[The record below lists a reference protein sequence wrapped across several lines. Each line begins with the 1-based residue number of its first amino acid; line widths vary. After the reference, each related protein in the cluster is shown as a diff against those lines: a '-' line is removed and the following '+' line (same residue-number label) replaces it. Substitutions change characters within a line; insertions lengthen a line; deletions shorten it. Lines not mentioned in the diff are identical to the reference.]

1 MNSFKVKVWHMVYRP
16 DFFANRSY
24 SVKSGLK
31 FYSLL
36 LLFFIGLKVLLAL
49 PATVE
54 FYQTILSD
62 AWEKQQS
69 IIANIFPDELK
80 LSIHN
85 GVVSTN
91 VSEPYAIPVPEEWS
105 DARYGL
111 PKNLLVI
118 DTTKPI
124 DTGDFSEADT
134 LIILGESS
142 LGFHNQE
149 RGEFRIFSLRDASDD
164 GSVVVDQQQ
173 YATFVAK
180 ISTALRSTL
189 IIGSILLPFILYA
202 LLWPAYL
209 VYLVFGA
216 VIVWLGAKWRGH
228 QITYREAYI
237 AGLFLMPIPFL
248 YEFLSSYGHRLA
260 GNIPFAFTLIL
271 FVMTL
276 TNFRKIISVPKDTSG
291 EVTSRK
297 EADK

>member
-1 MNSFKVKVWHMVYRP
+1 MNSIWGKACRTAYRP
-16 DFFANRSY
+16 DFFASRSY

-36 LLFFIGLKVLLAL
+36 LLFFIGLKVLFAL
-49 PATVE
+49 PGTVQ
-54 FYQTILSD
+54 FYQTVLSD
-62 AWEKQQS
+62 AWGKQQS
-69 IIANIFPDELK
+69 IIASIFPDELK
-80 LSIHN
+80 LSINN
-85 GVVSTN
+85 GIVSTN
-91 VSEPYAIPVPEEWS
+91 VSEPYAIPVPEQWS

-124 DTGDFSEADT
+124 DTSDFSEADT

-142 LGFHNQE
+142 LGFHNEE
-149 RGEFRIFSLRDASDD
+149 RGEFRIFSLRDTSDD
-164 GSVVVDQQQ
+164 GSFSIDQQQ
-173 YATFVAK
+173 YTTIVTKVSAG
-180 ISTALRSTL
+180 LRSVL
-189 IIGSILLPFILYA
+189 IIGGILLPFVLYA

-209 VYLVFGA
+209 VYLIFGA
-216 VIVWLGAKWRGH
+216 IIVWLGAKWRGH

-237 AGLFLMPIPFL
+237 AGMFLMPIPFL
-248 YEFLSSYGHRLA
+248 YEFLSSYGHGLA

-276 TNFRKIISVPKDTSG
+276 VNFRKIISVPKDTSG

-297 EADK
+297 EVTK